1 MVDIQTLM
9 ENKEFSEKLALTETT
24 EEVIDVFAEYGVT
37 ITEEE
42 LEAALASVKSNGNE
56 LDEAA
61 LENVSGGIYGAVI
74 TGLIALGDRLG
85 TWKWWRNKLGM

>member
-1 MVDIQTLM
+1 MTEIKSLM
-9 ENKEFSEKLALTETT
+9 ENKEFSEKLTLTKTT
-24 EEVIDVFAEYGVT
+24 EEVIAVFAEYGVT
-37 ITEEE
+37 ITEDD
-42 LEAALASVKSNGNE
+42 LEAAIASAKSNGKE

-85 TWKWWRNKLGM
+85 AWDWWRRKLGL

>member
-1 MVDIQTLM
+1 MTDIKSLM

-24 EEVIDVFAEYGVT
+24 KEVIDVFAEYGVT
-37 ITEEE
+37 ITEDE

-74 TGLIALGDRLG
+74 TGLIAIGDRLG
-85 TWKWWRNKLGM
+85 TWKWWRNKLGL